1 MMKKLRSDEANR
13 FEERYAELGRKI
25 KDEAE
30 IAATT
35 QKPKMTESL
44 TMSKQSEGVI
54 DAEVA
59 ASLHWNEDANAAAAG
74 TEQAESRLVA
84 EATATRNRGEDT
96 RRSSSIQRKSK
107 ENRSFAEVA
116 RK

>member
-1 MMKKLRSDEANR
+1 
-13 FEERYAELGRKI
+13 
-25 KDEAE
+25 
-30 IAATT
+30 
-35 QKPKMTESL
+35 
-44 TMSKQSEGVI
+44 MSKQSEGVI

-59 ASLHWNEDANAAAAG
+59 ASLHWKEDANAVAAVKTRSGRLVVEAAAARDSNEDANAAAAG

-96 RRSSSIQRKSK
+96 RHSSSIQRKSK
-107 ENRSFAEVA
+107 ENRSYVEVA